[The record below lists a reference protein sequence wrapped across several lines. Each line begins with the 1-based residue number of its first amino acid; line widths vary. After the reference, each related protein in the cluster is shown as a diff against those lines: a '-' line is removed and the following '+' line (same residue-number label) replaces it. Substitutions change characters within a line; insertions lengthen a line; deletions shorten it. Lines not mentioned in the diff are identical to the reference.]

1 MFLFLHLYYNMPSRK
16 EMYDAIRSDYGSTI
30 PDEWIQLVL
39 DMYEK
44 QPEYI
49 ERLCKDL
56 KKEAKGVDKGR
67 LRQGAPLPKTRL
79 TIEEIEQLNKKAEEV
94 QQYILEKNNSCIV
107 KEKDVLVKA
116 VEQDPQCSEAPLLE

>member
-1 MFLFLHLYYNMPSRK
+1 MVSRK
-16 EMYDAIRSDYGSTI
+16 EMYEAIRADYGSTI

-56 KKEAKGVDKGR
+56 KKEAKGKS
-67 LRQGAPLPKTRL
+67 APPPKTRL
-79 TIEEIEQLNKKAEEV
+79 TIDEIEHLNKKAEET

-107 KEKDVLVKA
+107 KEEDVLVKA
-116 VEQDPQCSEAPLLE
+116 VEQDPQCSETTLLEQ